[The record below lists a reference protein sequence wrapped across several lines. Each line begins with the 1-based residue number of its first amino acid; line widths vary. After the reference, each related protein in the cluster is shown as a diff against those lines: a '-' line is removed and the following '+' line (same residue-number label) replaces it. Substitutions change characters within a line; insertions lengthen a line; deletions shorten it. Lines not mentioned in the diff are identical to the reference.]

1 LDNLD
6 GYHRAE
12 LGVNDLIR
20 DLNRLTF
27 LNDFEAEPALSE
39 PIVLE
44 SFLLSSFPKRTS
56 VENLI
61 SNFDNH
67 RFGALKLKSSVKSEF
82 SIQDL
87 VIDVANWSLKPLLYV
102 KQGSHQFIQYVRKS
116 FTSAIQFISNYSV
129 SLWDKGQENVLN
141 NVVQLTKQVKKQH
154 LYSINSLKSSQFDY
168 LKVVRAAS
176 IFGLVLI
183 LISPATNITAF
194 ADEAL
199 IPETTTSA
207 PEETPTP
214 EPNVGD
220 EVIVEETPAI
230 STDEVVPIET
240 PTLEVVPTE
249 TPSPEPTIACVT
261 EIALNEDGT
270 PVDPT
275 QVLCEKPIPVV
286 IEAPTNL
293 NYQVLV
299 EGIKLTWDKSTSTVD
314 KYVVNIGPD
323 NRNIDV
329 NSDTAELLL
338 TDLNR
343 KAAYSF
349 TVTAISGE
357 LQSAVLGPL
366 NLDLASIKFPRP
378 PMNAEV
384 GGLIVKFNTDLSSS
398 EVTALADNNDLVPV
412 ELEVSKEISTDT
424 RLVEFNEP
432 VNLTTAQEIA
442 DSLEASSAVEF
453 AELDFAFNTASEEL
467 SNVVPNDSL
476 YASKQWSL
484 WGNFGI
490 GIANGPTGLALAY
503 QNSTGLG
510 SVVAVIDTGFTS
522 HPDLAGQ
529 FVSGY
534 DFVSNNE
541 MLSGIR
547 EENGTAVP
555 YDGDYIDANT
565 YGPIGW
571 DDNPQDP
578 GDWNSTRSSS
588 WHGTH
593 VAGLI
598 AALTNNG
605 IGIAGIAPDA
615 KIQPI
620 RAFSWRGGLLSDV
633 IASITWASGGTVENV
648 PVNQTPAKVINLSF
662 SVEAPCTPSLQQSID
677 DAVARGSVVVA
688 AAGNNNQNAANFAP
702 GNCNNVI
709 TVGAIASNGDRSNYS
724 NFGEVI
730 DISAPG
736 GELDGQAIYS
746 TSNDGNTTPTSAAYS
761 VKQGTSIATAY
772 VSAAL
777 AKLAQTYPTENAV
790 ALRAKVLSKESVKP
804 FSAGKCLTDKNC
816 GLGYLFFGIS
826 TNVLDNLRLRFG
838 DGSEDSVNDQGLL
851 KQPFYKSGLDYYKL
865 TYSDYPLNFA
875 IGTGTGGGN
884 WTRNTVSDV
893 NTPLS
898 SQVIDYSSV
907 ISSSGKSY
915 GTVTSTGDITINGS
929 LLKLTNTYI
938 LGENDS
944 FVKIISKI
952 KNISASTVNNV
963 NLWTGTQDDWV
974 GNTDRPTKTKGSL
987 ASGSF
992 VANTS
997 ASQLAD
1003 ALEIKSGAEG
1013 VLFYSTSPGVN
1024 MSMINY
1030 GAFSNVY
1037 NLNPISSSI
1046 TLTNDGSY
1054 AMNVPVGNLAV
1065 NQEFSFDWY
1074 YAAGTI
1080 AELNDV
1086 AAAVSAA
1093 GAPSLPT
1100 TTPGDASV
1108 TVNWNPVTPP
1118 AGSTLVR
1125 YEIDCTPDCGTEPV
1139 LVTGS
1144 PVPTSKLI
1152 TGLTNGVSYTF
1163 RVRAVTSSGSP
1174 AVETDGDYSANS
1186 TAVLIGTPRNNAVP
1200 TISGTVAIGNTLTA
1214 ADGTWESGIAD
1225 SSLTTSYQWQA
1236 CSTTCATLSNYSD
1249 ISGATSSTYVI
1260 PGTQVGNK
1268 IRVNVTKTNS
1278 QSRSASAVSVG
1289 TTNTVPAPPLT
1300 GLVASS
1306 GTLIPTFSSA
1316 QESYAI
1322 TLGNGVSSMNFT
1334 PTLSSGTVTVNGVS
1348 VTSGSASSD
1357 IALNVG
1363 TNTITISVT
1372 SGGVTSTYTV
1382 TVTRAAETS
1391 SGGPTPTP
1399 TSSVRPNNLITNPLL
1414 PIPTPSPQATN
1425 PILVPGI
1432 PNGPR
1437 QLVVVPIE
1445 NLINAL
1451 RPIVIDLFT
1460 NPTPQA
1466 TSAGATPAPTFSN
1479 QQALSL
1485 INDTQDK
1492 KVVDL
1497 PSLVLYNNEYQ
1508 PSKLV
1513 IVDNTVAQ
1521 VVSPGGGLL
1530 NVEAKDGEDSV
1541 PVDSRGRVQ
1550 MVRSNNVE
1558 TEGTGMA
1565 PNSEFAVY
1573 LFSDPILLGIGKTDS
1588 QGKFFASFPVT
1599 QELPIGDHTLQV
1611 NGLLPDGR
1619 STSVSLP
1626 VIVVDSIATAKN
1638 QAMPKTIF
1646 VDSNPVDVAL
1656 RAMYWILIVLAVMV
1670 FLIGVSY
1677 KDRFFALIKRR
1688 KDDEEE
1694 VQPVF

>member
-1 LDNLD
+1 MDNLD
-6 GYHRAE
+6 GYHSAE

-27 LNDFEAEPALSE
+27 LNELEAEPSLSK

-44 SFLLSSFPKRTS
+44 SSLLSFFPKRTS

-61 SNFDNH
+61 SNFDYH
-67 RFGALKLKSSVKSEF
+67 RFEAIKLKSSVKSKF

-102 KQGSHQFIQYVRKS
+102 KQGSHQFVQYVRNS

-129 SLWDKGQENVLN
+129 SLWGKGQENVLN
-141 NVVQLTKQVKKQH
+141 NVVQLTKQVKKPYV
-154 LYSINSLKSSQFDY
+154 YSINSLKSSQFDY

-194 ADEAL
+194 ADETL
-199 IPETTTSA
+199 ISDSTTSA

-230 STDEVVPIET
+230 SADEVVVETPVET
-240 PTLEVVPTE
+240 PTES
-249 TPSPEPTIACVT
+249 PSPEPTIACVT
-261 EIALNEDGT
+261 EIALNEDGSPVDPT
-270 PVDPT
+270 QVLCETPIACVTEIALNEDGSPVDPT
-275 QVLCEKPIPVV
+275 QVLCEKPLPVV

-467 SNVVPNDSL
+467 SNVVPNDPL

-522 HPDLAGQ
+522 HPDLDGQ

-662 SVEAPCTPSLQQSID
+662 SVEAPCTPSLQQAID

-688 AAGNNNQNAANFAP
+688 ASGNNNQNANNFAP

-709 TVGAIASNGDRSNYS
+709 TVGAIDSNGDRANYS
-724 NFGEVI
+724 NFGDAI

-761 VKQGTSIATAY
+761 VKQGTSIAAAY
-772 VSAAL
+772 V
-777 AKLAQTYPTENAV
+777 
-790 ALRAKVLSKESVKP
+790 
-804 FSAGKCLTDKNC
+804 
-816 GLGYLFFGIS
+816 
-826 TNVLDNLRLRFG
+826 
-838 DGSEDSVNDQGLL
+838 
-851 KQPFYKSGLDYYKL
+851 
-865 TYSDYPLNFA
+865 
-875 IGTGTGGGN
+875 
-884 WTRNTVSDV
+884 
-893 NTPLS
+893 
-898 SQVIDYSSV
+898 
-907 ISSSGKSY
+907 
-915 GTVTSTGDITINGS
+915 
-929 LLKLTNTYI
+929 
-938 LGENDS
+938 
-944 FVKIISKI
+944 
-952 KNISASTVNNV
+952 
-963 NLWTGTQDDWV
+963 
-974 GNTDRPTKTKGSL
+974 
-987 ASGSF
+987 
-992 VANTS
+992 
-997 ASQLAD
+997 
-1003 ALEIKSGAEG
+1003 
-1013 VLFYSTSPGVN
+1013 
-1024 MSMINY
+1024 
-1030 GAFSNVY
+1030 
-1037 NLNPISSSI
+1037 
-1046 TLTNDGSY
+1046 
-1054 AMNVPVGNLAV
+1054 
-1065 NQEFSFDWY
+1065 
-1074 YAAGTI
+1074 
-1080 AELNDV
+1080 
-1086 AAAVSAA
+1086 
-1093 GAPSLPT
+1093 
-1100 TTPGDASV
+1100 
-1108 TVNWNPVTPP
+1108 
-1118 AGSTLVR
+1118 
-1125 YEIDCTPDCGTEPV
+1125 
-1139 LVTGS
+1139 
-1144 PVPTSKLI
+1144 
-1152 TGLTNGVSYTF
+1152 
-1163 RVRAVTSSGSP
+1163 
-1174 AVETDGDYSANS
+1174 
-1186 TAVLIGTPRNNAVP
+1186 
-1200 TISGTVAIGNTLTA
+1200 
-1214 ADGTWESGIAD
+1214 
-1225 SSLTTSYQWQA
+1225 
-1236 CSTTCATLSNYSD
+1236 
-1249 ISGATSSTYVI
+1249 
-1260 PGTQVGNK
+1260 
-1268 IRVNVTKTNS
+1268 
-1278 QSRSASAVSVG
+1278 
-1289 TTNTVPAPPLT
+1289 
-1300 GLVASS
+1300 
-1306 GTLIPTFSSA
+1306 
-1316 QESYAI
+1316 
-1322 TLGNGVSSMNFT
+1322 
-1334 PTLSSGTVTVNGVS
+1334 
-1348 VTSGSASSD
+1348 
-1357 IALNVG
+1357 
-1363 TNTITISVT
+1363 
-1372 SGGVTSTYTV
+1372 
-1382 TVTRAAETS
+1382 
-1391 SGGPTPTP
+1391 
-1399 TSSVRPNNLITNPLL
+1399 
-1414 PIPTPSPQATN
+1414 
-1425 PILVPGI
+1425 
-1432 PNGPR
+1432 
-1437 QLVVVPIE
+1437 
-1445 NLINAL
+1445 
-1451 RPIVIDLFT
+1451 
-1460 NPTPQA
+1460 
-1466 TSAGATPAPTFSN
+1466 
-1479 QQALSL
+1479 
-1485 INDTQDK
+1485 
-1492 KVVDL
+1492 
-1497 PSLVLYNNEYQ
+1497 
-1508 PSKLV
+1508 
-1513 IVDNTVAQ
+1513 
-1521 VVSPGGGLL
+1521 
-1530 NVEAKDGEDSV
+1530 
-1541 PVDSRGRVQ
+1541 
-1550 MVRSNNVE
+1550 
-1558 TEGTGMA
+1558 
-1565 PNSEFAVY
+1565 
-1573 LFSDPILLGIGKTDS
+1573 
-1588 QGKFFASFPVT
+1588 
-1599 QELPIGDHTLQV
+1599 
-1611 NGLLPDGR
+1611 
-1619 STSVSLP
+1619 
-1626 VIVVDSIATAKN
+1626 
-1638 QAMPKTIF
+1638 
-1646 VDSNPVDVAL
+1646 
-1656 RAMYWILIVLAVMV
+1656 
-1670 FLIGVSY
+1670 
-1677 KDRFFALIKRR
+1677 
-1688 KDDEEE
+1688 
-1694 VQPVF
+1694 